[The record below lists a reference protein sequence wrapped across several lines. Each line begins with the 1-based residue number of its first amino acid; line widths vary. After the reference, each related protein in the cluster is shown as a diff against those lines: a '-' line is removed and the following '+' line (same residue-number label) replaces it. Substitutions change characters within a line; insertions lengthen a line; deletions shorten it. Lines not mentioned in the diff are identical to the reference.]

1 LLFLFAQII
10 SDDPEFAEQLRAIT
24 DTRLQ
29 ALNALKRRRAA
40 MSAAVRSHTSAASA
54 AGLGRKMRHSSMFA
68 LGEAPPIAL
77 RSSSNANAEGGA
89 TIQMLAVGPINGP
102 ISRPT
107 STRPAVL
114 DGGAVGAVPRHKQR
128 SGSDG
133 QIGGPLNRSF
143 TLMTTARDQRNML
156 LLRRNKLQSGAL
168 SDSEHND
175 HDEDEE
181 EESASD
187 PEVEA
192 AAKP

>member
-1 LLFLFAQII
+1 
-10 SDDPEFAEQLRAIT
+10 
-24 DTRLQ
+24 
-29 ALNALKRRRAA
+29 
-40 MSAAVRSHTSAASA
+40 MSAAVRSHTSAASGA
-54 AGLGRKMRHSSMFA
+54 RLGRQMRHSSMFA
-68 LGEAPPIAL
+68 LGEAPPVAL
-77 RSSSNANAEGGA
+77 RSSSNANASANADGGA

-107 STRPAVL
+107 STRPAML
-114 DGGAVGAVPRHKQR
+114 DGGAVSAVPRHKQR

-175 HDEDEE
+175 PEEDEDEE
-181 EESASD
+181 SASG

-192 AAKP
+192 AAQP